1 MVEVPEAEFPLR
13 SFLDFSI
20 DSGEGGPGTAVVA
33 LDVDDRHLNP
43 NGVVHGG
50 VAFTM
55 VDTAMGRATLSV
67 LDEGCLCASI
77 EVSVR
82 YLRPVAEGRLLA
94 TATVLRAGRRIV
106 HLEGA
111 VHVDGD
117 DRPVAVVQGS
127 FAVLEA

>member
-33 LDVDDRHLNP
+33 LAVDDRHLNP

-50 VAFTM
+50 VVFTM

-82 YLRPVAEGRLLA
+82 YLRPVVEGRLVA

-117 DRPVAVVQGS
+117 DRP
-127 FAVLEA
+127 